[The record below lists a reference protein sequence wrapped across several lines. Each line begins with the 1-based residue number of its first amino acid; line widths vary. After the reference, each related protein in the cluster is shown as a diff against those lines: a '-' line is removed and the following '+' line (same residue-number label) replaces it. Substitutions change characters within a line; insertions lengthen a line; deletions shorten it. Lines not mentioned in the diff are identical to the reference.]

1 MTNAFNKLPGFQR
14 TPPGIERTILR
25 GLPRVTLLG
34 SLLLCLPPLL
44 VRLLPDGL
52 AGTDAALLA
61 TTVDIYAIS
70 LLILHWTVVFTV
82 AIGAFIVMVMKG
94 PAYVA
99 DAYPLSDAD
108 FPGRS

>member
-34 SLLLCLPPLL
+34 SLLLCLPPVLA
-44 VRLLPDGL
+44 RLLPDGL

>member
-14 TPPGIERTILR
+14 TPPGIERNILR

-44 VRLLPDGL
+44 VRLLPDSLTGV
-52 AGTDAALLA
+52 DAALRA

-99 DAYPLSDAD
+99 DAYPLSDAER
-108 FPGRS
+108 PGGS